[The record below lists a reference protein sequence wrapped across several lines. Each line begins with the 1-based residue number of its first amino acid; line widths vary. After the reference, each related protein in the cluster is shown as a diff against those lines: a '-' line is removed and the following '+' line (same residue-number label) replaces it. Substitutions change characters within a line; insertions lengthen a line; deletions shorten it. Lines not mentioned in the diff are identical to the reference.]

1 MGVIKEYVEEMRVNL
16 NETINKL
23 IIDDIFDI
31 SNGLY
36 NSYDDYLE
44 QKQRITE
51 MVRNH
56 NNNNQYFNP
65 HNENY
70 RFTYY
75 AEPVLLSQ
83 VVFNYIVNKNN
94 LK

>member
-1 MGVIKEYVEEMRVNL
+1 MKVIEEYVEEMLKRSNYTV
-16 NETINKL
+16 NKL
-23 IIDDIFDI
+23 LIDDILDI
-31 SNGLY
+31 SKGLY
-36 NSYDDYLE
+36 KSYEDYIE
-44 QKQRITE
+44 YKRNIVE

-75 AEPVLLSQ
+75 GEPVIIGKDY
-83 VVFNYIVNKNN
+83 FNYIVSKC
-94 LK
+94 L